1 MLHERIEHFQTG
13 SDAVAQHQRYAGALA
28 YVYPD
33 LLAEDRDQAFHGQP
47 L

>member
-1 MLHERIEHFQTG
+1 MRHERIEHLEAG
-13 SDAVAQHQRYAGALA
+13 SDAVTQHQRNAGALA

-33 LLAEDRDQAFHGQP
+33 LLAEDRDQVFNGQA